1 VGPPLAGPNPVRYLL
16 TVPARHHGD
25 AGQPAVLLF
34 KSRSGQNPWLQWL
47 LHRSKQPAHA
57 AEDRSAPTHHP
68 ASPRINIT
76 VVNRGGL
83 EKAACE
89 CYRTIRDRQAVLIT
103 AVN

>member
-1 VGPPLAGPNPVRYLL
+1 MAMLVSPRFCCLSPDRGKTHGSNGYCIDPNSRPTPPRIG
-16 TVPARHHGD
+16 RHRPIIPPH
-25 AGQPAVLLF
+25 
-34 KSRSGQNPWLQWL
+34 
-47 LHRSKQPAHA
+47 
-57 AEDRSAPTHHP
+57 
-68 ASPRINIT
+68 PRINIT